1 MPDILDKILST
12 KKIEIKKAKSILTS
26 DALKSIISKSSQPR
40 NFIEAIQKKHQKKQ
54 SAVIAEIKKASPSK
68 GIIRNNFDPVTIA
81 KSYED
86 SGAACLSILTDI
98 QYFMGDPKYL
108 MQVKSQ
114 TNLPILRKDFI
125 IDPYQIYESRALGA
139 DCILLIV
146 AALEYERMKELEE
159 IAYSLNMSV
168 LVEAHNQEELDLAL
182 KLDTPLIGI
191 NNRNLKTFEVS
202 LETSVRL
209 VQHIISDKRRIPIT
223 ESGIFNVKDVEL
235 MNHNHIFTFLVGE
248 TFMRD
253 EDPGKSLEK
262 LFNQS

>member
-1 MPDILDKILST
+1 M
-12 KKIEIKKAKSILTS
+12 
-26 DALKSIISKSSQPR
+26 
-40 NFIEAIQKKHQKKQ
+40 Q

-68 GIIRNNFDPVTIA
+68 GIIRNNFDPVAIA

>member
-1 MPDILDKILST
+1 MSDILDKILFT
-12 KKIEIKKAKSILTS
+12 KKNEIEESKILLTL
-26 DALKSIISKSSQPR
+26 DDLKSIISKTSQPR
-40 NFIEAIQKKHQKKQ
+40 NFIEAIQKKHQKKH

-68 GIIRNNFDPVTIA
+68 GIIRSNFDPIAIA
-81 KSYED
+81 KSYE
-86 SGAACLSILTDI
+86 SAGATCLSILTDKD
-98 QYFMGDPKYL
+98 YFMGDPKFL
-108 MQVKSQ
+108 MQVKNE

-146 AALEYERMKELEE
+146 AALEYEKMKELEE
-159 IAYSLNMSV
+159 IAHSLSMAV

-209 VQHIISDKRRIPIT
+209 VQHIHNDKNRIPIT
-223 ESGIFNVKDVEL
+223 ESGIFSFKDVEL
-235 MNHNHIFTFLVGE
+235 MNHNNIFTFLVGE
-248 TFMRD
+248 AFMRD
-253 EDPGKSLEK
+253 DDPGKSLEK
-262 LFNQS
+262 LFN

>member
-1 MPDILDKILST
+1 MSDILDKILFT
-12 KKIEIKKAKSILTS
+12 KKNEIEESKIILTL
-26 DALKSIISKSSQPR
+26 DDLKSIITKTSKPR
-40 NFIEAIQKKHQKKQ
+40 NFIEAIQKKHQKKH

-68 GIIRNNFDPVTIA
+68 GVIRSNFDPIAIA
-81 KSYED
+81 KSYEIA
-86 SGAACLSILTDI
+86 GATCLSILTDKD
-98 QYFMGDPKYL
+98 YFMGDPKFL
-108 MQVKSQ
+108 MQVKSE

-146 AALEYERMKELEE
+146 AALEYEKMKELEE
-159 IAYSLNMSV
+159 IAHSLNMAV

-209 VQHIISDKRRIPIT
+209 VQHIHNDKNRIPIT
-223 ESGIFNVKDVEL
+223 ESGIFSFKDVEL
-235 MNHNHIFTFLVGE
+235 MNHNNIFTFLVGE
-248 TFMRD
+248 AFMRD
-253 EDPGKSLEK
+253 DDPGKSLEK
-262 LFNQS
+262 LFN

>member
-1 MPDILDKILST
+1 MPDILDKILFT
-12 KKIEIKKAKSILTS
+12 KKNEIEESKILLTL
-26 DALKSIISKSSQPR
+26 DDLKSIISKTSQPR
-40 NFIEAIQKKHQKKQ
+40 NFIEAIQKKHQKKH

-68 GIIRNNFDPVTIA
+68 GVIRSNFDPIAIA
-81 KSYED
+81 KSYEIA
-86 SGAACLSILTDI
+86 GATCLSILTDKD
-98 QYFMGDPKYL
+98 YFMGDPKFL
-108 MQVKSQ
+108 MQVKSE

-146 AALEYERMKELEE
+146 AALEYEKMKELEE
-159 IAYSLNMSV
+159 IAHSLSMAV

-209 VQHIISDKRRIPIT
+209 VQHIHNDKNRIPIT
-223 ESGIFNVKDVEL
+223 ESGIFSFKDVEL
-235 MNHNHIFTFLVGE
+235 MNHNNIFTFLVGE
-248 TFMRD
+248 AFMRD
-253 EDPGKSLEK
+253 DDPGKSLEK
-262 LFNQS
+262 LFN

>member
-1 MPDILDKILST
+1 MSDILDNILLT
-12 KKIEIKKAKSILTS
+12 KKNEIEESKIILTL
-26 DALKSIISKSSQPR
+26 DDLKSIISKISQPR
-40 NFIEAIQKKHQKKQ
+40 NFIEAIQKKHQKKH

-68 GIIRNNFDPVTIA
+68 GVIRSNFDPIAIA
-81 KSYED
+81 KSYEIA
-86 SGAACLSILTDI
+86 GATCLSILTDKD
-98 QYFMGDPKYL
+98 YFMGDPKFL
-108 MQVKSQ
+108 MQVKNE

-146 AALEYERMKELEE
+146 AALEYEKMKELEE
-159 IAYSLNMSV
+159 IAHSLNMAV

-209 VQHIISDKRRIPIT
+209 VQHIHNDKNRIPIT
-223 ESGIFNVKDVEL
+223 ESGIFSLKDVEL
-235 MNHNHIFTFLVGE
+235 MNHNNIFTFLVGE
-248 TFMRD
+248 AFMRD
-253 EDPGKSLEK
+253 DDPGKSLEK
-262 LFNQS
+262 LFN

>member
-1 MPDILDKILST
+1 MPDILDKILFT
-12 KKIEIKKAKSILTS
+12 KKNEIEESKILLTL
-26 DALKSIISKSSQPR
+26 DDLKSIISKTSQPR
-40 NFIEAIQKKHQKKQ
+40 NFIEAIQKKHQKKH

-68 GIIRNNFDPVTIA
+68 GVIRSNFDPIAIA
-81 KSYED
+81 KSYEIA
-86 SGAACLSILTDI
+86 GATCLSILTDKD
-98 QYFMGDPKYL
+98 YFMGDPKFL
-108 MQVKSQ
+108 MQVKSE

-146 AALEYERMKELEE
+146 AALEYEKMKELEE
-159 IAYSLNMSV
+159 IAHSLNMAV

-209 VQHIISDKRRIPIT
+209 VQHIHNDKNRIPIT
-223 ESGIFNVKDVEL
+223 ESGIFSFKDVEL
-235 MNHNHIFTFLVGE
+235 MNHNNIFTFLVGE
-248 TFMRD
+248 AFMRD
-253 EDPGKSLEK
+253 DDPGKSLEK
-262 LFNQS
+262 LFN

>member
-1 MPDILDKILST
+1 MSDILDKILFT
-12 KKIEIKKAKSILTS
+12 KKNEIEESKILLTL
-26 DALKSIISKSSQPR
+26 DDLKSIISKISQPR
-40 NFIEAIQKKHQKKQ
+40 NFIEAIQKKHQKKH

-68 GIIRNNFDPVTIA
+68 GVIRSNFDPIAIA
-81 KSYED
+81 KSYEIA
-86 SGAACLSILTDI
+86 GATCLSILTDKD
-98 QYFMGDPKYL
+98 YFMGDPKFL
-108 MQVKSQ
+108 MQVKSE

-146 AALEYERMKELEE
+146 AALEYEKMKELEE
-159 IAYSLNMSV
+159 IAHSLNMAV

-209 VQHIISDKRRIPIT
+209 VQHIHNDKNRIPIT
-223 ESGIFNVKDVEL
+223 ESGIFSLKDVEL
-235 MNHNHIFTFLVGE
+235 MNHNNIFTFLVGE
-248 TFMRD
+248 AFMRD
-253 EDPGKSLEK
+253 DDPGKSLEK
-262 LFNQS
+262 LFN